1 MKPIKEMIAAM
12 EAIAVMEAHARG
24 EKIEQ
29 YCLGKWV
36 DVTIPLWNWSSCS
49 YRIAP
54 TPKLRAWKPE
64 EVPMPCVLRNKTTGN
79 RFQVLAVILG
89 GLYCVSN
96 SANAFY
102 PFSDLIASSEHSLDG
117 GKTWLPC
124 GVMEVEK

>member
-1 MKPIKEMIAAM
+1 VKPIKEM
-12 EAIAVMEAHARG
+12 IAVMEAHARG

-64 EVPMPCVLRNKTTGN
+64 EVPVGALIRDLRVTFGAPAVVQILALRGAWIHFISPACAGLTSVLIQELDRNW
-79 RFQVLAVILG
+79 Q
-89 GLYCVSN
+89 
-96 SANAFY
+96 
-102 PFSDLIASSEHSLDG
+102 HSLDG
-117 GKTWLPC
+117 GKTWIPC